1 MTELKIRESEERFR
15 HLADDSPMFIFIIEA
30 DPEAPVSYWNK
41 TWLQYTGQTL
51 DEAIGRAWNGIIH
64 TDDLA
69 VVMEHYM
76 PAFQNRQSY
85 FIPAVRVKRHDGEY
99 RWHAFKGNPR
109 YLPNG
114 DFDGYIGVG
123 FDIHEQKLS
132 EEIIKHSE
140 AQLQQKVQERTKK
153 MQEAQHELERTVE
166 ELKRSNINLEEFAFA
181 ASHDLKE
188 PLRKV
193 RTFADRLKY
202 NLQGR
207 LSEGD
212 QHYFDRMEKAT
223 ERMQS
228 LIDDLLAYSHVSTSS
243 TYLDEVDVNKKVAQ
257 VLEDLEIQVA
267 DKKANVVVGELPVIK
282 GHRRQILQ
290 LFQNLITN
298 ALKFTKPGI
307 TPEIR
312 ISSAVVSGEDITSFS
327 LPEESQHQSF
337 NVIEIADNGIGFE
350 QQHADTIFK
359 MFQRL
364 HGKTEYEGTGIG
376 LAIVRKVVENHK
388 GFITAESEPGE
399 GATFRVFLPIE

>member
-1 MTELKIRESEERFR
+1 
-15 HLADDSPMFIFIIEA
+15 
-30 DPEAPVSYWNK
+30 
-41 TWLQYTGQTL
+41 
-51 DEAIGRAWNGIIH
+51 
-64 TDDLA
+64 
-69 VVMEHYM
+69 
-76 PAFQNRQSY
+76 
-85 FIPAVRVKRHDGEY
+85 
-99 RWHAFKGNPR
+99 
-109 YLPNG
+109 
-114 DFDGYIGVG
+114 
-123 FDIHEQKLS
+123 
-132 EEIIKHSE
+132 
-140 AQLQQKVQERTKK
+140 
-153 MQEAQHELERTVE
+153 
-166 ELKRSNINLEEFAFA
+166 
-181 ASHDLKE
+181 
-188 PLRKV
+188 
-193 RTFADRLKY
+193 
-202 NLQGR
+202 
-207 LSEGD
+207 
-212 QHYFDRMEKAT
+212 
-223 ERMQS
+223 
-228 LIDDLLAYSHVSTSS
+228 
-243 TYLDEVDVNKKVAQ
+243 
-257 VLEDLEIQVA
+257 VA